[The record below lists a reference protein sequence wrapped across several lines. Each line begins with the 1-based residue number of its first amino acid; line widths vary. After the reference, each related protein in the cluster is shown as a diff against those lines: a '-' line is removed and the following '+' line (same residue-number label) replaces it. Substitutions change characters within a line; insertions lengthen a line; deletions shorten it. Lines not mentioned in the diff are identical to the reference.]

1 MDRAVAELATRSDV
15 VATIERLKAEL
26 RASDEP
32 FVWATI
38 DVGNVPEIPDEIQS
52 AWIFVLR
59 AGRWS
64 GAHYH
69 PNSVQHMAVIEGC
82 GRSNIG
88 GAIGEMAA
96 FGDDGSGE
104 RWFVIEPGVPHEF
117 FPEDGDMVVM
127 SFHTAA
133 AQELLEVSQ
142 SGVIRHYEWLGDQ
155 PSLGE

>member
-1 MDRAVAELATRSDV
+1 MMDRAVAELVTRADV

-26 RASDEP
+26 RASEEP

-38 DVGNVPEIPDEIQS
+38 DVENAPHIPDEIQS
-52 AWIFVLR
+52 AWIFALR

-69 PNSVQHMAVIEGC
+69 PNSVQHMAVIEGR
-82 GRSNIG
+82 GRSRIG
-88 GAIGEMAA
+88 GTLGEIVA
-96 FGDDGSGE
+96 FGDGASGE

-117 FPEDGDMVVM
+117 FPVEGDMIVM

-133 AQELLEVSQ
+133 ARELLEVSE
-142 SGVIRHYEWLGDQ
+142 SGGVTRHYE
-155 PSLGE
+155 